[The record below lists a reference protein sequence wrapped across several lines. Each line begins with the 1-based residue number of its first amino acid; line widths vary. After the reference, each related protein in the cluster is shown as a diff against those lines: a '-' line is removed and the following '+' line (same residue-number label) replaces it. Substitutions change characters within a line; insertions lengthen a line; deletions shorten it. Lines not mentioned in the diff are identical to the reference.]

1 MATKEKLKP
10 LTFEDLKVNQVYR
23 GRNPKIIGIFDPLVD
38 DRQILYISE
47 FRKAV
52 EYIDHGFTPEFES
65 WCKQKSWP
73 SRSISSYLDQLE
85 YEKETGKN
93 HKNIETVWDYM
104 VQYNSP
110 SVKFGKKYPEITAS
124 KFIKWAAKN
133 VTDILPEN
141 GDWASSL

>member
-1 MATKEKLKP
+1 MAVKEKIKT
-10 LTFEDLKVNQVYR
+10 LTFEDLKVGQVYR
-23 GRNPKIIGIFDPLVD
+23 GRNPRMIGIFGSLVD
-38 DRQILYISE
+38 DRHIRYISE

-52 EYIDHGFTPEFES
+52 KYIDHGYTPEFEE

-73 SRSISSYLDQLE
+73 SRSASSYLDQLE

-104 VQYNSP
+104 VQYDSP
-110 SVKFGKKYPEITAS
+110 SVKYGKHLPMIPAS

>member
-1 MATKEKLKP
+1 
-10 LTFEDLKVNQVYR
+10 
-23 GRNPKIIGIFDPLVD
+23 
-38 DRQILYISE
+38 
-47 FRKAV
+47 
-52 EYIDHGFTPEFES
+52 
-65 WCKQKSWP
+65 
-73 SRSISSYLDQLE
+73 
-85 YEKETGKN
+85 
-93 HKNIETVWDYM
+93 M